1 MGALGLEGWGRR
13 PQGKGCLLLAVAG
26 AASLVTLLL
35 AVPITVL
42 AVLVVAPPKP
52 GLGDGA
58 GGRLGPQWEVGLASA
73 GLTSGHCDPPAPSR
87 WQSPLTPGHKHRPS
101 SDWVRADR
109 LPSRSS
115 SRDSSPPSICTP
127 PPPTLCSSSGDA
139 GPRPGTRRGGR
150 PAPILGS
157 SPLPGPQELPEQD
170 AETDPSPGPPAAHL
184 IGKGLVDLPGPAPAR
199 PPGAPGGGAPRGWGM
214 GDGTREPRSLRRRA
228 WTQGGGLGWEAA
240 KEEAFVRSGAQF
252 GAAGL
257 ALPRDG
263 LYYLYCHSR
272 LYRAGGAYGRGAPEL
287 LLEGA
292 ETVRPA
298 PDAAGRLWYASVG
311 FGGLARLRRGERV
324 FVNISHPDL
333 VDARRGKTFF
343 GAVMVG

>member
-52 GLGDGA
+52 GLVSGCSQGRGFVLLICRVPVSPAQPARLALLCAGPFPCSLLLLPPDVSKPLPGCLSVSFPFPRLTRSCRSAQCTCAACSPLQGDGA
-58 GGRLGPQWEVGLASA
+58 GGRLGLQWEVGLASA

-127 PPPTLCSSSGDA
+127 PPLHSALPPGMQGLVPGPGAAAALPQSWA
-139 GPRPGTRRGGR
+139 LRPFQGPRSCRSRPQKPT
-150 PAPILGS
+150 PAP
-157 SPLPGPQELPEQD
+157 GPR
-170 AETDPSPGPPAAHL
+170 
-184 IGKGLVDLPGPAPAR
+184 R
-199 PPGAPGGGAPRGWGM
+199 P
-214 GDGTREPRSLRRRA
+214 TS
-228 WTQGGGLGWEAA
+228 
-240 KEEAFVRSGAQF
+240 
-252 GAAGL
+252 
-257 ALPRDG
+257 
-263 LYYLYCHSR
+263 
-272 LYRAGGAYGRGAPEL
+272 
-287 LLEGA
+287 
-292 ETVRPA
+292 
-298 PDAAGRLWYASVG
+298 
-311 FGGLARLRRGERV
+311 
-324 FVNISHPDL
+324 
-333 VDARRGKTFF
+333 
-343 GAVMVG
+343 